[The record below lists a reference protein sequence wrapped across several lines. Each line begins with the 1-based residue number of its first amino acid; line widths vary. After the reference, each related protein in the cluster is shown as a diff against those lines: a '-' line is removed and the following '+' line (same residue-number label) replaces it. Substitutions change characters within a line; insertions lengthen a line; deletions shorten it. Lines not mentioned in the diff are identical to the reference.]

1 MKSIYVSPT
10 NGPEVDFHGAS
21 CDANVLFGGVLLVVC
36 SETEQK
42 AWAPGAWHSF
52 RITEEGDIS

>member
-1 MKSIYVSPT
+1 MKSIYVYPT
-10 NGPEVDFHGAS
+10 HGKAVDFHGPH

-42 AWAPGAWHSF
+42 AWAPHAWHSF
-52 RITEEGDIS
+52 DITEEEDPR